1 MKRESAIKFISN
13 RLALVPAFLA
23 IYLLLALGGHAAH
36 AADGEFKG
44 IEISPASNRIE
55 LGNGEVYSGEMRVTD
70 STDSDMDVEMS
81 VGSYSIENSNYNTP
95 NYDSPSKYSVMKDW
109 IRLDKNEFA
118 LAPDESTIVRYTVVT
133 PAEPPAGMQYATI
146 FASTTPGDDEESTGI
161 VATQRIGMVLRALM
175 KDGKP
180 VEQANIQ
187 DEKIDGYQ
195 PTAPLRGSFAVK
207 NEGNVGADVTYSM
220 RVTSAINGTEVYKS
234 DEDSSSVYPEST
246 RNFSLNWDG
255 VGIGFYNVEMNIN
268 LNGSNHT
275 VKKLVCTVPIWIII
289 LIIIAILSLIA
300 YAVINYRMS
309 KEAKAG
315 KKTTSKKKSSKKKS
329 SKK

>member
-13 RLALVPAFLA
+13 RLALVLAFLA
-23 IYLLLALGGHAAH
+23 VCVLLALGVQSAH
-36 AADGEFKG
+36 AEDNVVKG
-44 IEISPASNRIE
+44 LEISPASNSIE
-55 LGNGEVYSGEMRVTD
+55 LGNGEVYTGEMTVTNSSS
-70 STDSDMDVEMS
+70 STITVEMS

-109 IRLDKNEFA
+109 IRLDKNEFD
-118 LAPDESTIVRYTVVT
+118 LNSNESTVVRYTIVT
-133 PAEPPAGMQYATI
+133 PADPPAGTQYATI
-146 FASTTPGDDEESTGI
+146 FASTTPDSDSEGAGI
-161 VATQRIGMVLRALM
+161 TTTSRIGMVVSALM
-175 KDGKP
+175 KDGET

-315 KKTTSKKKSSKKKS
+315 KKTTSKKKSSKK
-329 SKK
+329 